1 MKKPFSFSVFLFLN
15 WCLISCGTSKSLQH
29 LPELNSYNNSVPVVE
44 KYSENTFVSGKN
56 FALKNKQNLWEL
68 YVEGDALQRGL
79 AGGALT
85 DSLLRKQERVFF
97 SKIND
102 LVPSE
107 FKQKLLRKFLAWYNR
122 KLYLNVT
129 NEYQAEI
136 YGISRYTSHDFDH
149 IAPQYLRS
157 LYLHGA
163 HDIGHALQDLA
174 LVGCS
179 SFAAWGEKSEDG
191 SLILGRNF
199 DFYAGD
205 DFAKDKVVAF
215 VKPDQGYPFMMLTW
229 AGMIGA
235 VSGMNHEGLTVTINA
250 GKSKIPLIAKTPIS
264 ILTREIL
271 QYASTI
277 EEAVAIAKKRKVFV
291 SESIMVGSAK
301 DKKAVLIEVSPNDF
315 GVYEVPNNNN
325 QLLCSNHFQSAELKN
340 DKRNLEQI
348 ENSHSKYRYD
358 KLVEDFNKNP
368 KINPENAAKILRD
381 REGLNDLPIGYGN
394 EKALNQLLAHHG
406 IIFKPEQKLVWV
418 SSNPYQMG
426 EFVCYDL
433 NKVFATR
440 TSDSIVSL
448 SEPQRNIPKD
458 AFLETTAYKNYELF
472 RVEDRK
478 MDTFL
483 ENKTGMTVD
492 FAENYQSLNPDYWV
506 VYYKTGLYF
515 YNKKDFANAKINF
528 EKSLTKEITTLPAKQ
543 QIQRYLKKTNRKL
556 Q

>member
-1 MKKPFSFSVFLFLN
+1 MKKQLSFSVFLVTILL
-15 WCLISCGTSKSLQH
+15 LISCGTSKSLRH
-29 LPELNSYNNSVPVVE
+29 LPDLETYNQSVPIVE
-44 KYSENTFVSGKN
+44 KHPNNLSTSGPN
-56 FALKNKQNLWEL
+56 FLLKNKQNLWEL
-68 YVEGDALQRGL
+68 YVEGDPLQRGL
-79 AGGALT
+79 IEGALT
-85 DSLLRKQERVFF
+85 DSLLKKQERVFF

-102 LVPSE
+102 LVPSKS
-107 FKQKLLRKFLAWYNR
+107 KQKLLRKFLAWYNR

-136 YGISRYTSHDFDH
+136 YGVSRYTSHDFDA

-205 DFAKDKVVAF
+205 DFAKDKIVAF
-215 VKPDQGYPFMMLTW
+215 IKPYQGYPFMMLTW

-235 VSGMNHEGLTVTINA
+235 VSGMNNEGLTITINA

-301 DKKAVLIEVSPNDF
+301 DKKAVLIEVSPKHF
-315 GVYEVPNNNN
+315 GVYEVPNENN
-325 QLLCSNHFQSAELKN
+325 QLLCSNHFQSAELKD
-340 DKRNLEQI
+340 DKRNLYQI
-348 ENSHSKYRYD
+348 ENSHSHYRYD
-358 KLVEDFNKNP
+358 KLLEDFNQNP
-368 KINPENAAKILRD
+368 KISPEIAASILRD
-381 REGLNDLPIGYGN
+381 REGLNGLPIGYGN

-433 NKVFATR
+433 NKIFGNEKGFG
-440 TSDSIVSL
+440 TSL
-448 SEPQRNIPKD
+448 AETPFNIPAD
-458 AFLETTAYKNYELF
+458 PFLQTQEYKNYEQF
-472 RVEDRK
+472 RIDDRK
-478 MDTFL
+478 MDDIL
-483 ENKTGMTVD
+483 KNKTELPAD
-492 FAENYQSLNPDYWV
+492 FAQNYQLLNPDYWI
-506 VYYKTGLYF
+506 VYYKIGLYF
-515 YNKKDFANAKINF
+515 YEKKEYVLAKANF
-528 EKSLTKEITTLPAKQ
+528 EKALTKEITTLPARKD
-543 QIQRYLKKTNRKL
+543 IEKKLKKINRKL